1 MNGLALPRLG
11 RGPALLL
18 ALSLVLTVD
27 LLYQLLAPAP
37 QFHPD
42 PTPIALAPATT
53 TGPAFTPPPP
63 ANFAELDER
72 PIFSPE
78 RKPLQSLTDFNV
90 SEAGAPS
97 NITLVGIIMGAG
109 QQIAILK
116 TGPGPAQNV
125 SVGGEI
131 DGWQV
136 TRIESSYIVLHQDS
150 TGQDV
155 KLPLHFGD
163 HAAGQPATQGP
174 QTGTADGGPN
184 RQ

>member
-1 MNGLALPRLG
+1 
-11 RGPALLL
+11 
-18 ALSLVLTVD
+18 
-27 LLYQLLAPAP
+27 
-37 QFHPD
+37 
-42 PTPIALAPATT
+42 
-53 TGPAFTPPPP
+53 PPS
-63 ANFAELDER
+63 AASFAELDER
-72 PIFSPE
+72 PIFSPQ
-78 RKPLQSLTDFNV
+78 RKPLQSLTDFDV

-136 TRIESSYIVLHQDS
+136 TRIESNYIVLHQDS
-150 TGQDV
+150 SGQDV

-163 HAAGQPATQGP
+163 HAADQPAAPPSVQGP
-174 QTGTADGGPN
+174 QTGTADSGPN
-184 RQ
+184 RP